1 MYFCCSSNKNYKS
14 IYQSIIVMRNLKF
27 KYLVLFIFGTALI
40 MSCAS
45 LKKMKRD
52 AGKVSYSVVPE
63 TLEAHNG
70 KVDLALQ
77 GRIPAKYFVKKATI
91 VATPVLRTPEGE
103 KSYEPYILQGE
114 KVKANNKVIKFDE
127 GGSVSYKGS
136 IPFEYAMRKSEL
148 YLKIHA
154 TKGVKSLDFEPV
166 KLANGVIAT
175 STLVDNSPISILGF
189 QKSTNTT
196 GVYDPSIDKFQRVVP
211 DKYVADLIYLI
222 NSAEVR
228 GKEMTKEEIQ
238 HLSHYITEAYKADR
252 KELKGVEISAY
263 ASPDGKLDF
272 NTQLSQ
278 KRQGTSSKVVEKD
291 LAKNKVKTE
300 LKTKY
305 TPEDWDGFKELMEK
319 STIQDKELILRV
331 LSMYSDPEVRER
343 EIKNLSSSFTAVAS
357 EILPKL
363 RRAKIT
369 ASVNLIGRTDDEIS
383 SLAISDPSKLNQ
395 AELIYAA
402 TLTTNPQVQKTIY
415 TNFTKVYSDDWRGY
429 NNLGSVVFGLGE
441 SDAAAGDFEKADR
454 LDPKNPIVQ
463 NNLGCIELKKKNL
476 AKAEELFGAAT
487 GAGNE
492 VHDNLG
498 IVKIMQGQYE
508 TAAKYFTDDSQNVAN
523 HALAQLLNN
532 DNNGALRTLNGA
544 TVETGRIAYLK
555 AIIAARTAKSSMLFE
570 NLGNA
575 VKKDAAY
582 KELAKTDLEFAK
594 YFDDQN
600 FKSILQ

>member
-1 MYFCCSSNKNYKS
+1 
-14 IYQSIIVMRNLKF
+14 MRNFKF
-27 KYLVLFIFGTALI
+27 NYLVLFIFGTAI
-40 MSCAS
+40 VMSCAS

-63 TLEAHNG
+63 TLEAHGG
-70 KVDLALQ
+70 KVDVTLQ
-77 GRIPAKYFVKKATI
+77 GNIPAKYFVKKATI
-91 VATPVLRTPEGE
+91 IATPVLQTPDGE
-103 KSYEPYILQGE
+103 KFFEPYILQGE
-114 KVKANNKVIKFDE
+114 KVKANNKVISYK
-127 GGSVSYKGS
+127 GGGTVAYKGS
-136 IPFEYAMRKSEL
+136 IPYEYAMRKSEL

-154 TKGVKSLDFEPV
+154 TKGLKSLDFNPV

-175 STLVDNSPISILGF
+175 STLVDNSPLSILGF
-189 QKSTNTT
+189 QKKKNTT

-211 DKYVADLIYLI
+211 DKKVADLIYLI
-222 NSAEVR
+222 NSSEVR
-228 GKEMTKEEIQ
+228 GKELSKEDIKL
-238 HLSHYITEAYKADR
+238 LSQYIAEAYKADR

-272 NTQLSQ
+272 NTALSQ

-291 LAKNKVKTE
+291 LAKNKVKTA

-331 LSMYSDPEVRER
+331 LSMYADPEVRER

-357 EILPKL
+357 DILPKL

-369 ASVNLIGRTDDEIS
+369 ASVDLIGRTDDEIS
-383 SLAISDPSKLNQ
+383 TLAISDPSKLNQ
-395 AELIYAA
+395 AELLYAA
-402 TLTTNPQVQKTIY
+402 TLTNNAQVQKTIY
-415 TNFTKVYSDDWRGY
+415 TSFTKIYSDDWRGF
-429 NNLGSVVFGLGE
+429 NNLGAVVFGLGD
-441 SDAAAGDFEKADR
+441 SDAASSNFEKADK

-463 NNLGCIELKKKNL
+463 NNLGCVELKKKNL

-487 GAGNE
+487 GAGKE
-492 VHDNLG
+492 VRDNLG

-508 TAAKYFTDDSQNVAN
+508 TAVKYYSDDSQNVAN

-532 DNNGALRTLNGA
+532 DNNGALRTLNA
-544 TVETGRIAYLK
+544 ASVESGRIAYLK

-594 YFDDQN
+594 YFEDQN
-600 FKSILQ
+600 FKLILN

>member
-1 MYFCCSSNKNYKS
+1 
-14 IYQSIIVMRNLKF
+14 
-27 KYLVLFIFGTALI
+27 

-70 KVDLALQ
+70 KVDVTLQ
-77 GRIPAKYFVKKATI
+77 GSIPAKYFVKKATI
-91 VATPVLRTPEGE
+91 VATPVLKTSDGE
-103 KSYEPYILQGE
+103 KYFEPYILQGE
-114 KVKANNKVIKFDE
+114 KVKANNKVISYSG

-148 YLKIHA
+148 VLKIHA
-154 TKGVKSLDFEPV
+154 TKGIKSLDFDPV

-175 STLVDNSPISILGF
+175 STLVDNSPLSILGF
-189 QKSTNTT
+189 QKQKNTT

-211 DKYVADLIYLI
+211 DKYVADLLYLI
-222 NSAEVR
+222 NSSEVR
-228 GKEMTKEEIQ
+228 GKELTKEEIKK
-238 HLSHYITEAYKADR
+238 LSVYIVDAYKADR
-252 KELKGVEISAY
+252 KELKGVEVSAY

-272 NTQLSQ
+272 NTVLSQ

-291 LAKNKVKTE
+291 LTKNKVKTIV
-300 LKTKY
+300 KTKY
-305 TPEDWDGFKELMEK
+305 TPEDWDGFQDLMQK
-319 STIQDKELILRV
+319 SSIQDKELILRV

-343 EIKNLSSSFTAVAS
+343 EIKNLSASFTAVAND
-357 EILPKL
+357 ILPKL

-369 ASVNLIGRTDDEIS
+369 ANVDLIGRTDAEIS
-383 SLAISDPSKLNQ
+383 ALALSYPSKLNQ
-395 AELIYAA
+395 AELLYAA
-402 TLTTNPQVQKTIY
+402 TLTNDSQVQKTIF
-415 TNFTKVYSDDWRGY
+415 TSFTKIYSDDWRGY
-429 NNLGSVVFGLGE
+429 NNLGTVIYGLGDTDGA
-441 SDAAAGDFEKADR
+441 SAQFEKADR

-487 GAGNE
+487 GAGKE

-508 TAAKYFTDDSQNVAN
+508 TATKLFTDESQNVAN

-544 TVETGRIAYLK
+544 PIESGRIAYLK

-575 VKKDAAY
+575 IKKDAAY

-600 FKSILQ
+600 FKLILN

>member
-1 MYFCCSSNKNYKS
+1 
-14 IYQSIIVMRNLKF
+14 MRNLKI
-27 KYLVLFIFGTALI
+27 KYLVLFIFSTALI

-70 KVDLALQ
+70 KVDFALQ

-91 VATPVLRTPEGE
+91 VATPVLETPEGE
-103 KSYEPYILQGE
+103 KLYEPYILQGE
-114 KVKANNKVIKFDE
+114 KVKANNKVISYLE
-127 GGSVSYKGS
+127 GGGVAYKGS
-136 IPFEYAMRKSEL
+136 IPFEHAMRKSEL
-148 YLKIHA
+148 VLKIRA
-154 TKGVKSLDFEPV
+154 SKGHKSLDFAPV

-189 QKSTNTT
+189 QKSPNTT

-278 KRQGTSSKVVEKD
+278 KRQGTSSKVIEKD
-291 LAKNKVKTE
+291 LAKNQVKTE

-383 SLAISDPSKLNQ
+383 TLAINDPSKLNQ
-395 AELIYAA
+395 AELLYAA

-415 TNFTKVYSDDWRGY
+415 TNFTKVYADDWRGH
-429 NNLGSVVFGLGE
+429 NNLGSVVFGLGD
-441 SDAAAGDFEKADR
+441 SDGASGEFEKADK
-454 LDPKNPIVQ
+454 LDPRNPIIQ

-508 TAAKYFTDDSQNVAN
+508 TAVKYFTDDSQNVAN

-532 DNNGALRTLNGA
+532 DNNGALRTLNSA

-575 VKKDAAY
+575 VKKDPAY
-582 KELAKTDLEFAK
+582 RELAKTDMEFAK
-594 YFDDQN
+594 YFDDPN
-600 FKSILQ
+600 FKLILQ

>member
-1 MYFCCSSNKNYKS
+1 
-14 IYQSIIVMRNLKF
+14 MRNFKF
-27 KYLVLFIFGTALI
+27 SYLVLFIFGTAVV

-70 KVDLALQ
+70 KVDVALQ

-91 VATPVLRTPEGE
+91 VATPVLKTSEGE
-103 KSYEPYILQGE
+103 KFYEPYILQGE
-114 KVKANNKVIKFDE
+114 KVKANNKVIKYAE
-127 GGSVSYKGS
+127 GGSVAYKGS
-136 IPFEYAMRKSEL
+136 IPYDNAMRKSEL
-148 YLKIHA
+148 VLKIHA
-154 TKGVKSLDFEPV
+154 TKGAKSLDFEPV

-175 STLVDNSPISILGF
+175 STLVDNSPLSILGF
-189 QKSTNTT
+189 QKSKNTT
-196 GVYDPSIDKFQRVVP
+196 GVYDPSIDKYQRVVP
-211 DKYVADLIYLI
+211 DKYVTDLIYLI

-228 GKEMTKEEIQ
+228 GKELTKEEIKK
-238 HLSHYITEAYKADR
+238 LSVYIAEAYKADR

-278 KRQGTSSKVVEKD
+278 KRQGTSSKVIEKD
-291 LAKNKVKTE
+291 LAKNKVKTA

-305 TPEDWDGFKELMEK
+305 TPEDWDGFKEMMEK

-343 EIKNLSSSFTAVAS
+343 EIKNLSASFTAVAND
-357 EILPKL
+357 ILPKL

-369 ASVNLIGRTDDEIS
+369 ASVDLIGRTDDEIS
-383 SLAISDPSKLNQ
+383 TLAISDPSKLNQ
-395 AELIYAA
+395 AELLYAA
-402 TLTTNPQVQKTIY
+402 TLTNNPQVQKTIY
-415 TNFTKVYSDDWRGY
+415 TSFTKIFANDWRGY
-429 NNLGSVVFGLGE
+429 NNLGSVVFELG
-441 SDAAAGDFEKADR
+441 DLDTAAGEFEKADK

-463 NNLGCIELKKKNL
+463 NNLGCVELKKKNL

-487 GAGNE
+487 GAGKE

-498 IVKIMQGQYE
+498 IVKIIQGQYE
-508 TAAKYFTDDSQNVAN
+508 TATKLFTDESQNVAN

-532 DNNGALRTLNGA
+532 DNAGALRTLNA
-544 TVETGRIAYLK
+544 ASVETGRIAYLK
-555 AIIAARTAKSSMLFE
+555 AVIAARTGKSSMLFE

-582 KELAKTDLEFAK
+582 KELAKTDMEFAK

-600 FKSILQ
+600 FKLILN